1 MPERVTK
8 EEKMIELA
16 ILKAKE
22 VLAEFSD
29 GTTVANDQD
38 VMGEEV
44 KLKSPPKN
52 PKEEKIANPTG
63 DEGYGYVGKSVMK
76 EGNPF
81 LDDERD
87 RETQM
92 RIRELEK
99 DLDDVNTELE
109 ELEIT
114 GSDKNSAGFD
124 KAQGR
129 KQTRLLEDE
138 KRLTQQIGD
147 LYDSLGK
154 AIMLK
159 RLLTVAKGLDLV
171 RNLEMDSIAKGELED
186 LDAQFMEAF
195 ERFNSSPKKDSDFA
209 RYEKEYSELKA
220 LVKKLGLEGTTYMDA
235 EHGGRAEMQRKY
247 GFSLHE

>member
-22 VLAEFSD
+22 VLAEFND

-63 DEGYGYVGKSVMK
+63 EEGYGYVGKSVMK
-76 EGNPF
+76 DF
-81 LDDERD
+81 LSDERD
-87 RETQM
+87 REKQM
-92 RIRELEK
+92 RIRELQK
-99 DLDDVNTELE
+99 DLDDVNTKLE

-114 GSDKNSAGFD
+114 GSDKNSMRFD
-124 KAQGR
+124 ATQGR
-129 KQTRLLEDE
+129 RQKKLLEDE
-138 KRLTQQIGD
+138 QRLIQQIGD
-147 LYDSLGK
+147 LRESLGK

-159 RLLTVAKGLDLV
+159 RLLKAAQGLDLV
-171 RNLEMDSIAKGELED
+171 KNLEMDSITKSKMDDIRTQFRESLERWTKSPMKEEDKRRYLKEYNQLTDLVERLGLKGETE
-186 LDAQFMEAF
+186 
-195 ERFNSSPKKDSDFA
+195 
-209 RYEKEYSELKA
+209 
-220 LVKKLGLEGTTYMDA
+220 MDA
-235 EHGGRAEMQRKY
+235 EHGDRAQMERKY

>member
-8 EEKMIELA
+8 EEKAIELA

-76 EGNPF
+76 DF
-81 LDDERD
+81 LSDERD
-87 RETQM
+87 REKQM
-92 RIRELEK
+92 RIKELQR
-99 DLDDVNTELE
+99 DLDDVNTKLE

-114 GSDKNSAGFD
+114 GSDKNSMGFD
-124 KAQGR
+124 ATQGR
-129 KQTRLLEDE
+129 RQKKLLEDE
-138 KRLTQQIGD
+138 QRLTQQIGD
-147 LYDSLGK
+147 LHDSLGK

-159 RLLTVAKGLDLV
+159 RLLKAAQGLDLV
-171 RNLEMDSIAKGELED
+171 KNLEMDNITKSKMDDIRIQFAEALERWTKSPMKEEDKRRYIKEHSELTNLVERLGLKGETE
-186 LDAQFMEAF
+186 
-195 ERFNSSPKKDSDFA
+195 
-209 RYEKEYSELKA
+209 
-220 LVKKLGLEGTTYMDA
+220 MDA
-235 EHGGRAEMQRKY
+235 ERGGRAAMQRKY
-247 GFSLHE
+247 GFNLYE

>member
-22 VLAEFSD
+22 VLAEFND
-29 GTTVANDQD
+29 GTTVANEQD

-52 PKEEKIANPTG
+52 PKEEKISNPTG
-63 DEGYGYVGKSVMK
+63 EEGYGYVGKSVMK
-76 EGNPF
+76 DF
-81 LDDERD
+81 LSDERD
-87 RETQM
+87 REKQK
-92 RIRELEK
+92 RIKELQK

-114 GSDKNSAGFD
+114 GSDKNSMGFD
-124 KAQGR
+124 ATQGR
-129 KQTRLLEDE
+129 RQKKLLEDE
-138 KRLTQQIGD
+138 QRLTQQIGD
-147 LYDSLGK
+147 LHDSLGK

-171 RNLEMDSIAKGELED
+171 RSLEMDSIAKGELED
-186 LDAQFMEAF
+186 LDAQFIEAF
-195 ERFNSSPKKDSDFA
+195 EKFNSSPKKDADFA

-235 EHGGRAEMQRKY
+235 EHGGRVQMERKY
-247 GFSLHE
+247 GFNLHE

>member
-8 EEKMIELA
+8 EEKIVELA

-22 VLAEFSD
+22 VLAEFKN
-29 GTTVANDQD
+29 GTTVANKEN

-52 PKEEKIANPTG
+52 PKEEKIKNPTG

-87 RETQM
+87 RETQSK
-92 RIRELEK
+92 IRVLESK
-99 DLDDVNTELE
+99 LDDVKAKLE

-114 GSDKNSAGFD
+114 GSDKNSMGFD
-124 KAQGR
+124 ATQGR
-129 KQTRLLEDE
+129 RQKKLLQDE
-138 KRLTQQIGD
+138 ERITQQIGR
-147 LYDSLGK
+147 LHETLGK

-159 RLLTVAKGLDLV
+159 RLLTIAKGLDLV
-171 RNLEMDSIAKGELED
+171 KNLEMDSITKGAIED
-186 LDAQFMEAF
+186 LEAQYKEAF
-195 ERFNSSPKKDSDFA
+195 QRFITSPMKESDAA
-209 RYEKEYSELKA
+209 RYQKEFSELRA
-220 LVKKLGLEGTTYMDA
+220 LAKKLGLDSTTFMDA
-235 EHGGRAEMQRKY
+235 EHGAAAQDKRRYK
-247 GFSLHE
+247 FKL

>member
-22 VLAEFSD
+22 VLAEFND

-63 DEGYGYVGKSVMK
+63 EEGYGYVGKSVMK
-76 EGNPF
+76 DF
-81 LDDERD
+81 LSDERD
-87 RETQM
+87 REKQM
-92 RIRELEK
+92 RIRELQK

-114 GSDKNSAGFD
+114 GSDKNSMGFD
-124 KAQGR
+124 ATQGR
-129 KQTRLLEDE
+129 RQKKLLEDE
-138 KRLTQQIGD
+138 QRLTQQIGD
-147 LYDSLGK
+147 LHDSLGK

-171 RNLEMDSIAKGELED
+171 RSLEMDSIAKGELED
-186 LDAQFMEAF
+186 LDAQFIEAF
-195 ERFNSSPKKDSDFA
+195 EKFNSSPKKDSDFA

-235 EHGGRAEMQRKY
+235 EHGGRAQMERKY
-247 GFSLHE
+247 GFNLHE

>member
-29 GTTVANDQD
+29 GTTVANEQD

-63 DEGYGYVGKSVMK
+63 EEGYGYVGKSV
-76 EGNPF
+76 
-81 LDDERD
+81 
-87 RETQM
+87 
-92 RIRELEK
+92 
-99 DLDDVNTELE
+99 
-109 ELEIT
+109 
-114 GSDKNSAGFD
+114 
-124 KAQGR
+124 
-129 KQTRLLEDE
+129 
-138 KRLTQQIGD
+138 
-147 LYDSLGK
+147 
-154 AIMLK
+154 IMLK

-235 EHGGRAEMQRKY
+235 EHGGRANMERKY
-247 GFSLHE
+247 GFNLHE

>member
-29 GTTVANDQD
+29 GTTVANEQD

-63 DEGYGYVGKSVMK
+63 EEGYGYVGKSVMK
-76 EGNPF
+76 DF
-81 LDDERD
+81 LSDERD
-87 RETQM
+87 REKQM
-92 RIRELEK
+92 RIRELQR
-99 DLDDVNTELE
+99 DLDDVNTKLE

-114 GSDKNSAGFD
+114 GSDKNSMGFD
-124 KAQGR
+124 ATQGR
-129 KQTRLLEDE
+129 RQKKLLEDE
-138 KRLTQQIGD
+138 QKLTQQIGD
-147 LYDSLGK
+147 LHDSLGK

-159 RLLTVAKGLDLV
+159 RLLKAAQGLDLV

-235 EHGGRAEMQRKY
+235 EHGGRANMERKY
-247 GFSLHE
+247 GFNLHE

>member
-29 GTTVANDQD
+29 GTTVANEQD

-63 DEGYGYVGKSVMK
+63 EEGYGYVGKSVMK
-76 EGNPF
+76 DF
-81 LDDERD
+81 LSDERD
-87 RETQM
+87 REKQM
-92 RIRELEK
+92 RIRELQR
-99 DLDDVNTELE
+99 DLDDVNTKLE

-114 GSDKNSAGFD
+114 GSDKNSMGFD
-124 KAQGR
+124 ATQGR
-129 KQTRLLEDE
+129 RQKKLLEDE
-138 KRLTQQIGD
+138 QRLTQQIGD
-147 LYDSLGK
+147 LHDSLGK

-159 RLLTVAKGLDLV
+159 RLLKAAQGLDLV

-235 EHGGRAEMQRKY
+235 EHGGRANMERKY
-247 GFSLHE
+247 GFNLHE

>member
-76 EGNPF
+76 DY
-81 LDDERD
+81 LSDERD
-87 RETQM
+87 RDKQR
-92 RIRELEK
+92 RIRELQR
-99 DLDDVNTELE
+99 DLDDVNTKLE

-114 GSDKNSAGFD
+114 GSDKNSMGFD
-124 KAQGR
+124 ATQGR
-129 KQTRLLEDE
+129 RQKKLLEDE
-138 KRLTQQIGD
+138 QRLTQQIGD
-147 LYDSLGK
+147 LHDSLGK

-159 RLLTVAKGLDLV
+159 RLLKAAQGLDLV
-171 RNLEMDSIAKGELED
+171 KNLEMDNITKSKMDDIRIQFGEALERWKNSPMKEEDKKQYLKEHTQLMNLVERLGLKGETE
-186 LDAQFMEAF
+186 
-195 ERFNSSPKKDSDFA
+195 
-209 RYEKEYSELKA
+209 
-220 LVKKLGLEGTTYMDA
+220 MDA
-235 EHGGRAEMQRKY
+235 EHGGRAKMERKY